1 MARRIILSWPLKLK
15 WRELNKKLPPVM
27 WHGLVGAD
35 DSSLSRHC
43 VRHEAKER
51 TLSGQW

>member
-1 MARRIILSWPLKLK
+1 VPWPQKKK

-35 DSSLSRHC
+35 DNSFLVVVC
-43 VRHEAKER
+43 LQAKIPYKKFHFINP
-51 TLSGQW
+51 GF

>member
-1 MARRIILSWPLKLK
+1 VAGRKIMSWPLKLK

-35 DSSLSRHC
+35 DNSFLVVVYLQAKKSL
-43 VRHEAKER
+43 
-51 TLSGQW
+51 